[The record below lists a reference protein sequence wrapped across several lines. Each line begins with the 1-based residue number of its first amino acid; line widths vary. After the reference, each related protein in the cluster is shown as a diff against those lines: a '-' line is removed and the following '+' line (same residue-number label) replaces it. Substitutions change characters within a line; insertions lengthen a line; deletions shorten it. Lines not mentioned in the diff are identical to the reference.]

1 MNREQVI
8 EKIKK
13 LYSLSGNNPSVNEAT
28 AAALMA
34 QRLMHKYHIEELDL
48 AESAEELM
56 ELVESEFKTGTGHKW
71 KYQLSHTIATNFRVK
86 SYWLGREAVCFYGQ
100 TVDVTAAKQ
109 TYEFLYKLCISLSRK
124 ADYQERKRTGSCNGA
139 GTAFALG
146 FVNGVA
152 EELGKQCTAL
162 MVITPKEVEDGYEK
176 MCKEKGMKTM
186 HNNCSYNLSQGKQFE
201 NGKYAGKSA
210 VGQRALSAS

>member
-56 ELVESEFKTGTGHKW
+56 ELV
-71 KYQLSHTIATNFRVK
+71 TN
-86 SYWLGREAVCFYGQ
+86 E
-100 TVDVTAAKQ
+100 
-109 TYEFLYKLCISLSRK
+109 
-124 ADYQERKRTGSCNGA
+124 
-139 GTAFALG
+139 
-146 FVNGVA
+146 
-152 EELGKQCTAL
+152 
-162 MVITPKEVEDGYEK
+162 
-176 MCKEKGMKTM
+176 
-186 HNNCSYNLSQGKQFE
+186 FE
-201 NGKYAGKSA
+201 NLRSKGFITQAEFAKS
-210 VGQRALSAS
+210 VTDSRLKGLTPQRIQPLLNKLVAKNVLIKSTSKNTPVYTIG